1 MASPSHAAFE
11 ELLPGKSLDDMN
23 CSLVIAFAKECDSW
37 ASDGDEGVE
46 RKLFEWIKETVTIAV
61 TEGVY
66 GDANPYRDEA
76 VREHF
81 WYHNLTQL
89 RYLETR

>member
-23 CSLVIAFAKECDSW
+23 RSLVVAFGRECDSW
-37 ASDGDEGVE
+37 VSDGEEGVE
-46 RKLFEWIKETVTIAV
+46 RDLFAWVKETVTIAV
-61 TEGVY
+61 MDGVY

-81 WYHNLTQL
+81 WYHSLTCIGNFQT
-89 RYLETR
+89 Y